1 MYNYTEIKSIHFE
14 ITSKCQA
21 KCPMCPRRPFGG
33 VLNPYITLDE
43 ISIEQFKDWF
53 PKDFIKQLDRF
64 FMCGNLGDPI
74 IAKDTL
80 KIFQYLKSI
89 NSNIS
94 LSMITN
100 GSARTASWWKEIAS
114 LKVQVVFGIDG
125 LNDTHHLYRIGTD
138 FDRILKNAK
147 SFIEAGGEAIWDM
160 LVFKHNEHQVEK
172 CRSLSQSLGFKDF
185 RVKHTSRFKDKKL
198 EVVNEQG
205 SLVNIIYPTDKSI
218 GMIDKVENAVQET
231 LPNIN
236 CKAKIS
242 KEIYVSANGS
252 ISPCCWLDV
261 DWFPPTSASKIDYI
275 EKIGRFPNLKNQSL
289 EEIFDCGFFSNIQ
302 KCWGSTGL
310 KECSKQCG
318 SFDKQREQYE

>member
-33 VLNPYITLDE
+33 VLNPHITLDE

-74 IAKDTL
+74 VAKDTL

-94 LSMITN
+94 LTMITN
-100 GSARTASWWKEIAS
+100 GSAKSVSWWKELAS
-114 LKVQVVFGIDG
+114 LKVRVVFGIDG
-125 LNDTHHLYRIGTD
+125 LEDTHQLYRIGTD
-138 FDRILKNAK
+138 FNKIIKNAK
-147 SFIEAGGEAIWDM
+147 SFIEAGGDASWDM

-172 CRSLSQSLGFKDF
+172 CRSLSRSLGFKEF
-185 RVKHTSRFKDKKL
+185 RVKHTSRFKDNKL
-198 EVVNEQG
+198 EIINEHDDV
-205 SLVNIIYPTDKSI
+205 VNIIYPTEKSSS
-218 GMIDKVENAVQET
+218 MINKVESAIQEN
-231 LPNIN
+231 LPNIK
-236 CKAKIS
+236 CKAKDS
-242 KEIYVSANGS
+242 AEIYVSATGAV
-252 ISPCCWLDV
+252 SPCCWLDV
-261 DWFPPTSASKIDYI
+261 KWFRSTSISKIDYI
-275 EKIGRFPNLKNQSL
+275 DKIGKFPNLKNQSL
-289 EEIFDCGFFSNIQ
+289 QEIFNSGFFNKIQ
-302 KCWGSTGL
+302 KCWGTTGL